1 MIYITDYI
9 NDFSIE
15 KKILKNSL
23 ITYKDKKINFSSVKV
38 IIVWHE
44 KINKEFLKQFP
55 NTKVVIR
62 YGVGYDNVD
71 VNYLKK
77 KKIIFCNN
85 PDYGVEEVS
94 NTALAMALSLL
105 RKIYEYDI
113 LSKKLLLK
121 KNNKWQ
127 EKIFKNTLR
136 LSKIKVGV
144 IGAGRIGSAFI
155 HKSKEIFTNISFYDP
170 NLPLGYEKIFNCNRH
185 YNFNN
190 LLKNSD
196 LITIHAP
203 LIKETKNLINKNN
216 IKLLKKNVII
226 INTARGGIIED
237 IDIFYDKFIKNEIGG
252 LGIDVLKDEPPNIN
266 KSKIL
271 KLWIKNDK
279 RVDGKLIINPHVS
292 YFSKDSY
299 KEMRKKAAFLA
310 FDAMFNK
317 IYNNRII

>member
-23 ITYKDKKINFSSVKV
+23 MTYKDKNINFSKVKV
-38 IIVWHE
+38 VIVWHE
-44 KINKEFLKQFP
+44 KIDKKFLKQFP

-71 VNYLKK
+71 VNYLKM

-94 NTALAMALSLL
+94 NTALAMSLSLL
-105 RKIYEYDI
+105 RKIYEYDV
-113 LSKKLLLK
+113 LSKKLLLE
-121 KNNKWQ
+121 KNYEWQ
-127 EKIFKNTLR
+127 EKIFKNTFR

-155 HKSKEIFTNISFYDP
+155 NKSKEIFTNISFYDP

-185 YNFNN
+185 YNLNN
-190 LLKNSD
+190 LLKSSD

-203 LIKETKNLINKNN
+203 LTKETKNLIDKNN
-216 IKLLKKNVII
+216 IKLLKKNVVL

-271 KLWIKNDK
+271 KLWINNDK
-279 RVDGKLIINPHVS
+279 RLNGKLIINPHVS
-292 YFSKDSY
+292 YYSKESY
-299 KEMRKKAAFLA
+299 NEMRKKAAFLA
-310 FDAMFNK
+310 FDAMFNNV
-317 IYNNRII
+317 YNNRII

>member
-55 NTKVVIR
+55 NTKAVIR

-94 NTALAMALSLL
+94 NTALAMALSFL

-121 KNNKWQ
+121 KNNEWQ

-155 HKSKEIFTNISFYDP
+155 HKSKEIFPNISFYDP

-185 YNFNN
+185 YNLDN

-216 IKLLKKNVII
+216 IKLLKKNVVI

-252 LGIDVLKDEPPNIN
+252 LGIDVFKDEPPNIN

-279 RVDGKLIINPHVS
+279 RVDGKIIINPHVS
-292 YFSKDSY
+292 YYSQDSY